1 MLSIYKASAGS
12 GKTFALTREY
22 IRMLLTDRIHSDARL
37 PHSRIL
43 AVTFTKKST
52 AEMKERIL
60 KELFILAKTP
70 DQSDYIEEF
79 TSDPSIGLSKD
90 AIQQRAQL
98 LLVGIL
104 QDYNRFSVSTIDGF
118 FQQVIRTFALE
129 LGLSTTYDLALDHKE
144 IVNQAVDDIFRRIR
158 AIKPEDEDLAT
169 WLIEYAQSNV
179 DQNKRWNPIDNIKTF
194 SSELSKEQLIQQM
207 DDLQKTFADKV
218 LMRNYL
224 EQLSSLRQ
232 QTLDSIDALKNTI
245 SNTISRL
252 GENNINTHIVNFFL
266 KRTPEII
273 IKDGFNTTLLKA
285 MNGEGSFYKK
295 TGKSKREQELL
306 QSTCDNE
313 LLPQVNELY
322 NIISGSAACE
332 YFTANAILD
341 KLHSLGILQ
350 DVSAQIDETNRKL
363 GRLPISEIN
372 RLINQIIDGQDSP
385 FIYERIGQYYNH
397 YMIDEFQDTSQLQ
410 WKNFKPLIVDAESNG
425 HDNLIVGDVKQSIYR
440 FRNSDWHLLN
450 QVDADKDILDKQP
463 GKGMGNNWRTAKV
476 IVDNNERL
484 MQAYCKWVVDEFK
497 KTYDNQYHDKIDEIA
512 HIYDYKQ
519 MHQEAKKSYDGYFHM
534 QFFEGKNYRESALD
548 TLLQQIQSLQE
559 ENINLSRVTIL
570 TRYSKDVESIAQ
582 FLIQNG
588 YEVQSAGGLRIGAHT
603 TVQILIHLLKLS
615 IKRDD
620 STVSFL
626 QNAVPDFE
634 QYEACRLEAQT
645 LPLYDHIQALIDG
658 LKLNTWEG
666 ATPYLTAF
674 QDKVFQF
681 TQSKIAD
688 TALFLEYWELK
699 GKDSTIPAPKTSSA
713 INIMTIHS
721 SKGLEFDIVMIPFF
735 DWKLAD
741 SHPNN
746 IIWCKPTVAPF
757 DTLSLVP
764 VYPSQ
769 ILTRS
774 YFAKD
779 YILEE
784 LASHT
789 DNLNITYVAITRP
802 RYRLYIYG
810 QKFAINSKNEVKIS
824 NIGQLISYLF
834 DEETDEQNTYT
845 SLSPDKSAPGPLPPK
860 EEIENPTEVAQY
872 VSTPIEKRLV
882 LRMRSEN
889 DFAQDTPLAIVDLGI
904 LMHLWLSYIHTWDDA
919 PNALKRLMIG
929 GEITQKQ
936 ADEMQEQLIALQAL
950 IKQHNHDDWFSNQY
964 QVLTEQDIITP
975 SGKTY
980 RPDRVMIKDKHAIVI
995 DYKFGEEQLPSYV
1008 EQVREYILLL
1018 RQLGYSS
1025 EGYIVYNK
1033 AKIIQPIQ

>member
-1 MLSIYKASAGS
+1 
-12 GKTFALTREY
+12 
-22 IRMLLTDRIHSDARL
+22 
-37 PHSRIL
+37 
-43 AVTFTKKST
+43 
-52 AEMKERIL
+52 
-60 KELFILAKTP
+60 
-70 DQSDYIEEF
+70 
-79 TSDPSIGLSKD
+79 
-90 AIQQRAQL
+90 
-98 LLVGIL
+98 
-104 QDYNRFSVSTIDGF
+104 
-118 FQQVIRTFALE
+118 
-129 LGLSTTYDLALDHKE
+129 
-144 IVNQAVDDIFRRIR
+144 
-158 AIKPEDEDLAT
+158 
-169 WLIEYAQSNV
+169 LIEYAQSNV
-179 DQNKRWNPIDNIKTF
+179 DQNKRWNPIDNIKIF

-207 DDLQKTFADKV
+207 EDLQKTFADKD
-218 LMRNYL
+218 LMRKYL
-224 EQLSSLRQ
+224 EQLTTIRQ
-232 QTLDSIDALKNTI
+232 QTLNSIADLKNTI
-245 SNTISRL
+245 SNTISKL

-273 IKDGFNTTLLKA
+273 IKDRFNTTLLKA
-285 MNGEGSFYKK
+285 MNGESAFYKK
-295 TGKSKREQELL
+295 TGKSKHEQELL
-306 QSTCDNE
+306 QTTCDNE

-322 NIISGSAACE
+322 SIIYGSAACE

-372 RLINQIIDGQDSP
+372 RLINLIIDGQDSP

-548 TLLQQIQSLQE
+548 TLLQQIKTFQE

-582 FLIQNG
+582 FLIQHG

-620 STVSFL
+620 STISFL

-634 QYEACRLEAQT
+634 QYDKCRLEAQT

-658 LKLNTWEG
+658 LKLNVWEG

-789 DNLNITYVAITRP
+789 DNLNLTYVAITRP

-810 QKFAINSKNEVKIS
+810 QKFATNSKNEVKIS
-824 NIGQLISYLF
+824 TIGQLISYLF

-845 SLSPDKSAPGPLPPK
+845 SLTPLETAPRPLPPK
-860 EEIENPTEVAQY
+860 EEITTKTKVAQY

-889 DFAQDTPLAIVDLGI
+889 DFTQDTPLAIVDLGI
-904 LMHLWLSYIHTWDDA
+904 LMHEWLSHIHTWDDA
-919 PNALKRLMIG
+919 PDALKQLMIG

-936 ADEMQEQLIALQAL
+936 ADEMQEQLTALQAL

-1018 RQLGYSS
+1018 KQLGYTS

-1033 AKIIQPIQ
+1033 TKIIQPIQ